1 MLACGTRESGPLSP
15 GQALRTFRIAE
26 GFRIEL
32 FAAEPHVVDPV
43 EMVFDESGGVYVA
56 ELLDNPDDPPEG
68 EAPLSRIKYLE
79 DTDGDGRIDTHTVF
93 ADRLLAVEGVA
104 PWKGGLIATAAPDI
118 LYLKDVDGDRKA
130 DVREVL
136 YTGFALAHVEG
147 RLSNPRLGMDNW
159 FYVVNNS
166 YPGEVVSPQRPD
178 DPPVSVRS
186 REFRFHPLRGLAEAS
201 TGGAQ
206 FGQTYNQW
214 GHWFISHN
222 TVHLRHTVIPPGYLD
237 RNPFL
242 PVESTAEDIS
252 DHGRPAAAVFPIS
265 RPQQWRI
272 DRTRARQARY
282 DETQPGRVEQLE
294 GFFTASSGAT
304 RGCVSRGI
312 RRQGV
317 RRRRGGEPRTLRHRR
332 PGRPDLHGFPMARDL
347 GLPRL
352 DRPLVPPR
360 ELRQRAGW
368 KPVRGRLLPAVPRA
382 SDVHSRCGQA
392 AAGHGLSRRGHD
404 GKDLPDRRGRAASP
418 PCSGRRSRLSSRRG
432 PGRAG
437 RASQRL
443 APADRAQTPRGATG
457 CFRGPAIA
465 GRCAGESPPKR
476 PAARPVDPG
485 GA

>member
-15 GQALRTFRIAE
+15 GQALGTFRIAE

-252 DHGRPAAAVFPIS
+252 DHGRPRGGGLSDQQAATVAN
-265 RPQQWRI
+265 RPDTGTAGALRRDPARAGGAAGGI
-272 DRTRARQARY
+272 LHGVERRDR
-282 DETQPGRVEQLE
+282 L
-294 GFFTASSGAT
+294 S

-332 PGRPDLHGFPMARDL
+332 TRPAR
-347 GLPRL
+347 PTR
-352 DRPLVPPR
+352 
-360 ELRQRAGW
+360 
-368 KPVRGRLLPAVPRA
+368 
-382 SDVHSRCGQA
+382 
-392 AAGHGLSRRGHD
+392 
-404 GKDLPDRRGRAASP
+404 LPDGPRPRTSSP
-418 PCSGRRSRLSSRRG
+418 RPT
-432 PGRAG
+432 PG
-437 RASQRL
+437 S
-443 APADRAQTPRGATG
+443 AP
-457 CFRGPAIA
+457 
-465 GRCAGESPPKR
+465 
-476 PAARPVDPG
+476 
-485 GA
+485 